1 MNTPYSVQ
9 FTQAFVTF
17 QGQRLPVTIGQ
28 TIDHPKYGK
37 LVEVYTNL
45 MPEIPFIVKA
55 EEVEVEIEEM
65 ELEG

>member
-1 MNTPYSVQ
+1 MNTPYTGQ

-17 QGQRLPVTIGQ
+17 QGQRLLVTVGK
-28 TIDHPKYGK
+28 TTDHPKYGK
-37 LVEVYTNL
+37 LVEVYTNI

-55 EEVEVEIEEM
+55 EEVEIEIEEM